1 MQVKVWNDN
10 IYDFKEPNF
19 KGQPIVVKAGEY
31 ITMDYE
37 EAVEFQGKFSPM
49 APEDTADAEI
59 PKYFK
64 KIRIEKPEG
73 ASVSPSVTEYVC
85 QLTGK
90 KFSNLDDYKKHLV
103 ASAELYADSLNV
115 DEAAEAEIAEKK
127 KRKA

>member
-19 KGQPIVVKAGEY
+19 KGHPVVVPAKGFVE
-31 ITMDYE
+31 MDYE
-37 EAVEFQGKFSPM
+37 EAIEFQGKFSSMP
-49 APEDTADAEI
+49 PEDTQDSEL
-59 PKYFK
+59 PKYYK
-64 KIRIEKPEG
+64 MIRIEQPKGGVIQKPI
-73 ASVSPSVTEYVC
+73 TEYVC

-90 KFSNLDDYKKHLV
+90 KFATLDEYKKHIV

-115 DEAAEAEIAEKK
+115 DEAAEAEIAHK